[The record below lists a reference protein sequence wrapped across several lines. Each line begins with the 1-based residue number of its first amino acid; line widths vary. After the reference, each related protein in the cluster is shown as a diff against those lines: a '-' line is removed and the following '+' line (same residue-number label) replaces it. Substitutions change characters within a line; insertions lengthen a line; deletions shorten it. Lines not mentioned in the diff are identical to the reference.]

1 MSEVMESTKS
11 SVTQIAVMDQI
22 AKTEVSSESPL
33 HHLRLRQRVGAT
45 ADKREGKVIA
55 QELPLLG
62 HLVIR
67 GNAEDVAFTS
77 GIEVALGMP
86 LPGALQSELNDD
98 LSIRWISPD
107 EWLLICPFEKSFEVE
122 LALRNSLKGHYSVV
136 NGSGGQTVIR
146 LAGVNAANVLKKSVH
161 YDFHISK
168 FPVGKVIT
176 TVMAKTQAV
185 IHRVATDEWEL
196 VIRRSFADYAWRW
209 LEDASSEFGF
219 EVKCVR

>member
-1 MSEVMESTKS
+1 MSEVMDPIKNPV
-11 SVTQIAVMDQI
+11 VTIAVMDQI
-22 AKTEVSSESPL
+22 AKTDVPTETPL
-33 HHLRLRQRVGAT
+33 HHRNLGQRANPNAGKT
-45 ADKREGKVIA
+45 EGVVVA
-55 QELPLLG
+55 RELPLLG

-67 GNAEDVAFTS
+67 GNADDPAFRS
-77 GIEVALGMP
+77 GIEIALDMP
-86 LPGALQSELNDD
+86 LPGALQSEQNDD

-136 NGSGGQTVIR
+136 NASGGQTVLR
-146 LAGVNAANVLKKSVH
+146 LSGSNAVNVLKKSVP
-161 YDFHISK
+161 YDFHDSK

-185 IHRVATDEWEL
+185 IRRVAKDEWEL

-209 LEDASSEFGF
+209 LEDAGSEYGF
-219 EVKCVR
+219 EVKAAK